1 MLSRHP
7 GQNMTIELIQHNYI
21 WPGLQEFVKKY
32 CKSCTICMKN
42 EPQHHKPYGLLK
54 QLPIPIRLWNSISM
68 DFIETLLTSDGC
80 AAILVVLVIVDWLS
94 KQGIFIL
101 ATIHCMSEDLVL
113 LIIIYVFSK
122 HGISDHI
129 ASNHGPEF
137 VSHFFRSLGKALDM
151 KC

>member
-1 MLSRHP
+1 
-7 GQNMTIELIQHNYI
+7 
-21 WPGLQEFVKKY
+21 
-32 CKSCTICMKN
+32 
-42 EPQHHKPYGLLK
+42 
-54 QLPIPIRLWNSISM
+54 M

-129 ASNHGPEF
+129 TSNHGPEF